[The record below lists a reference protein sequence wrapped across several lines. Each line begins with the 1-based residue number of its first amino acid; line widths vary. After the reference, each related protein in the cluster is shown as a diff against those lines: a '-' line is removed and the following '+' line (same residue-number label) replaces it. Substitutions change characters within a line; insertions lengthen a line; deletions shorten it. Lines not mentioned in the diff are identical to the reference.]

1 MAQSGGRRWWALAAL
16 SLVGVIVGLDLTVLN
31 LALPTLALALHA
43 STGQLQWFID
53 AYSLVLA
60 AALLPAGLLGDRY
73 GRKRVLILALAVF
86 GAGSLVC
93 AYAPSPGVLVAAR
106 ALLGLGAAFLIP
118 LSLSVLPVL
127 FTDAERPRAI
137 AVVMVGTML
146 AYPLGPILGGW
157 LLTRYWWG
165 SVFLINVPVVVLALF
180 AVGLLM
186 PESRGE
192 ERRSLDGGGILASS
206 AGLVALIY
214 GAIRV
219 GSRGWGDAGTL
230 LALAAGIALLSGFTL
245 WERRMRQPL
254 VDLDLFRSRGFT
266 WGTILTAV
274 VSFAMFGILF
284 ALPQYFQEVR
294 GVDALGSG
302 VRMLPLIA
310 GLLIGAPTAD
320 RLAARAGVRGAV
332 ALGFGILAVAL
343 GLGATTDMASGG
355 AFGAAWLAVGGLGL
369 GFAMPT
375 AMDAALGALSAERS
389 GVGSALI
396 QAVRQ
401 AAASI
406 GVAILGS
413 VLNSAYRGRLHAAG
427 VPAAAAGAVRE
438 SVSAGVAVARRLG
451 SAALLQTV
459 RSAFVH
465 GMDVMLWICGGL
477 AAAGVVLALAFLP
490 RSARDVAEKDPVRS
504 ESGHEVIV

>member
-245 WERRMRQPL
+245 WARPMRWW
-254 VDLDLFRSRGFT
+254 T
-266 WGTILTAV
+266 WTCSARAA
-274 VSFAMFGILF
+274 S
-284 ALPQYFQEVR
+284 P
-294 GVDALGSG
+294 
-302 VRMLPLIA
+302 
-310 GLLIGAPTAD
+310 GAPSSPPSCLSPCSASCSPCRSTS
-320 RLAARAGVRGAV
+320 RRCGAS
-332 ALGFGILAVAL
+332 
-343 GLGATTDMASGG
+343 TRS
-355 AFGAAWLAVGGLGL
+355 AVG
-369 GFAMPT
+369 
-375 AMDAALGALSAERS
+375 
-389 GVGSALI
+389 
-396 QAVRQ
+396 
-401 AAASI
+401 
-406 GVAILGS
+406 
-413 VLNSAYRGRLHAAG
+413 
-427 VPAAAAGAVRE
+427 
-438 SVSAGVAVARRLG
+438 
-451 SAALLQTV
+451 
-459 RSAFVH
+459 
-465 GMDVMLWICGGL
+465 CGCC
-477 AAAGVVLALAFLP
+477 P
-490 RSARDVAEKDPVRS
+490 
-504 ESGHEVIV
+504 

>member
-1 MAQSGGRRWWALAAL
+1 VLQSGTRRWWALAAL
-16 SLVGVIVGLDLTVLN
+16 ALIGVIVGLDLTVLN
-31 LALPTLALALHA
+31 LALPTLAIALHA

-60 AALLPAGLLGDRY
+60 AALLPAGLLGDRM
-73 GRKRVLILALAVF
+73 GRKRMLLLALCLF
-86 GAGSLVC
+86 GAGSLAC
-93 AYAPSPGVLVAAR
+93 AYAPSAGVLVAAR
-106 ALLGLGAAFLIP
+106 AVLGLGAAFLIP
-118 LSLSVLPVL
+118 LSLAVLPVL
-127 FTDAERPRAI
+127 FSDAERPKAI

-186 PESRGE
+186 PESRG
-192 ERRSLDGGGILASS
+192 RDRPDLDIGGILTSS
-206 AGLVALIY
+206 AGLVAVIY
-214 GAIRV
+214 GAIRA
-219 GSRGWGDAGTL
+219 GSRGWGDPGTL
-230 LALAAGIALLSGFTL
+230 GAIAAGLLLLAVFTL
-245 WERRMRQPL
+245 WERRIRHPL
-254 VDLDLFRSRGFT
+254 VDLDLFRSPGFT

-274 VSFAMFGILF
+274 VSFAMFGIMF
-284 ALPQYFQEVR
+284 ALPQYFQGVR

-302 VRMLPLIA
+302 VRLLPMIG
-310 GLLIGAPTAD
+310 GLLIGAPSAD
-320 RLAARAGVRGAV
+320 RLAGRAGVKGAV

-343 GLGATTDMASGG
+343 GLGATTDLHSGSV
-355 AFGAAWLAVGGLGL
+355 FGAVWLAVGGLGL

-375 AMDAALGALSAERS
+375 AMDAALGALSPERS

-413 VLNSAYRGRLHAAG
+413 VLNATYRGGLDLAGLPPTAAT
-427 VPAAAAGAVRE
+427 AVRE

-451 SAALLQTV
+451 SDPLLRAVQT
-459 RSAFVH
+459 AFVH
-465 GMDVMLWICGGL
+465 GMDVMLWVCGSL

-490 RSARDVAEKDPVRS
+490 RQVRGIADKDPGRA